1 MRDIKGIGQLVKEN
15 AGIKPREIML
25 ILIPGCRLDDPIKA
39 VVRKRLYRLKR
50 DGDVKVE
57 GKGCYFALSDTYIY

>member
-1 MRDIKGIGQLVKEN
+1 MRDIKDIWQIVKEN
-15 AGIKPREIML
+15 PGIKPREIML
-25 ILIPGCRLDDPIKA
+25 ILIPGCKLDDPIKA

-57 GKGCYFALSDTYIY
+57 GKGCYFALSDSYIY